1 MLRAGRQRKSEENAL
16 LLLRSSSAA
25 LPSRPGPPPPNPAQ
39 SWPGDG
45 AKGPGSRG
53 GGWQDAGAAR
63 PAAAR
68 ASGRRRGSCHLLARP
83 PGAPLA
89 SSRRPRAG
97 GLAAPAHRS
106 PRPQLLVLTPAR
118 APPPAPPPPP
128 LQRRQRFGAPRD
140 RPPLSRA
147 TPLLLPLPLPLL
159 LLLPPPP
166 APPRRPGEGPAAP
179 HGAPFPHGLRG
190 RARHQRA
197 AAAPA
202 GRGPRTLGGRRWRR
216 VLRGPPARRRRRRRP
231 PSGSRPG
238 EGGWQGRRCEAP
250 PAGGREGGRA
260 GRAAATNPDS
270 GAPPLA
276 RPQPLGE
283 EGVGNMIMTA
293 RALAGQAPS
302 LAGSADIL
310 GDPSVPGAV
319 SSGERHRRVFLYA
332 QACAP

>member
-16 LLLRSSSAA
+16 LLLRSSAAA

-128 LQRRQRFGAPRD
+128 LQRGQRFGAPRD

-159 LLLPPPP
+159 LLLLLL
-166 APPRRPGEGPAAP
+166 PGD
-179 HGAPFPHGLRG
+179 GAHSPQPS
-190 RARHQRA
+190 
-197 AAAPA
+197 
-202 GRGPRTLGGRRWRR
+202 PRT
-216 VLRGPPARRRRRRRP
+216 PPARRLGAA
-231 PSGSRPG
+231 SEHPG
-238 EGGWQGRRCEAP
+238 ECAGCES
-250 PAGGREGGRA
+250 GGREERGR
-260 GRAAATNPDS
+260 R
-270 GAPPLA
+270 
-276 RPQPLGE
+276 
-283 EGVGNMIMTA
+283 
-293 RALAGQAPS
+293 
-302 LAGSADIL
+302 
-310 GDPSVPGAV
+310 
-319 SSGERHRRVFLYA
+319 SS
-332 QACAP
+332 